1 MTDATQLEA
10 VKAYIAKHN
19 LEDEL
24 SNAVNAAIKVDSDD
38 PYRVISD
45 YLRKFAKEA
54 DEDEDMDDDEDVIR
68 EDDEEAMR
76 RPMGR
81 RQQVAAKKVE
91 VADDWVPPVFEKS
104 EEAKAFLTET
114 MKTNKLMK
122 NLSPSDREQLMH
134 AFQEESFAVGTA
146 IITQGAE
153 GDKFYILSDGS
164 TDISITGKGSV
175 MKATKGISFGELALL
190 HDAPRAATVTAE
202 TEVKAF
208 SIDSTTFKVILMG
221 KGKKDT
227 AMYIEFLKKVP
238 ILSNLKD
245 EEIQELSGALTE
257 SEHAENKNII
267 CEGDEGDKFYII
279 REGEVKCTKVGV
291 ADEVSKR
298 LTEGDFFGELALLK
312 DDKRAATV
320 TAVKPTKV
328 LAIKRAEFTRLLGTL
343 EPPSYS

>member
-10 VKAYIAKHN
+10 VKAYIAKWN

-45 YLRKFAKEA
+45 YLKKFAKET

-68 EDDEEAMR
+68 EEDEPVR
-76 RPMGR
+76 RPVGR
-81 RQQVAAKKVE
+81 RQQVQAKKLE
-91 VADDWVPPVFEKS
+91 VPDDWKPPVIDKPDED
-104 EEAKAFLTET
+104 KAFLQES
-114 MKTNKLMK
+114 MKVNKLMK

-134 AFQEESFAVGTA
+134 AFAEENFSAGQD
-146 IITQGAE
+146 IIKQGDS
-153 GDKFYILSDGS
+153 GDKFYILCSG
-164 TDISITGKGSV
+164 TCDISITGKGSV
-175 MKATKGISFGELALL
+175 MKATKGVSFGELALL

-202 TEVKAF
+202 EDVKAF
-208 SIDSTTFKVILMG
+208 SIDELTFKMILMG
-221 KGKKDT
+221 KAVKDT
-227 AMYIEFLKKVP
+227 ETYIAFLQKVP
-238 ILSNLKD
+238 ILANVSPED
-245 EEIQELSGALTE
+245 IQSLSGALTE
-257 SEHAENKNII
+257 VEYPESKNII

-291 ADEVSKR
+291 AEEVSKR
-298 LTEGDFFGELALLK
+298 LGAGDFFGELALLK

-328 LAIKRAEFTRLLGTL
+328 LAIKRAEFTRMLGDL
-343 EPPSYS
+343 VPPSYS